1 MKVSLYVRERGTRK
15 QKKHNPKKSYPQDGS
30 IIWVLRY
37 GSTWETVDVKTLSE
51 ATSLRLRRQIELDGG
66 WRPTT
71 KVTEAVLMLNKARDV
86 YLAQIEK
93 GRKPKT
99 YDAYNTSLR
108 YFYEYVG
115 NKPMKDIDRGDLLN
129 FAAFLR
135 DEKDQA
141 PRSAYNKFENVMTFL
156 NRHGINSKSLNL
168 TSHDWPQYTE
178 EEPEIYEQET
188 LDKFFAACDEDELVL
203 FETFLMSGMREQE
216 MIYATDKSLDFVGS
230 AVRVRQNPEYGW
242 EPKKYKERTIPVPR
256 ALMEKLK
263 KMLVKRGKGGLLFPT
278 SSGKPKCDFLDMAKA
293 VAKRAG
299 IPECEVWLHKFRA
312 TFCTRA
318 LWAGVDLRTV
328 QDWMGHK
335 DSELIGIERK
345 GRKEC
350 TRHTLRFLKISFRS
364 ITLRCR

>member
-1 MKVSLYVRERGTRK
+1 MKVSIYVRERGTRK

-30 IIWVLRY
+30 IIWFLRY

-99 YDAYNTSLR
+99 YDAYN
-108 YFYEYVG
+108 
-115 NKPMKDIDRGDLLN
+115 
-129 FAAFLR
+129 
-135 DEKDQA
+135 
-141 PRSAYNKFENVMTFL
+141 
-156 NRHGINSKSLNL
+156 KSLNL

-216 MIYATDKSLDFVGS
+216 MIYATDKSLD
-230 AVRVRQNPEYGW
+230 
-242 EPKKYKERTIPVPR
+242 
-256 ALMEKLK
+256 L
-263 KMLVKRGKGGLLFPT
+263 
-278 SSGKPKCDFLDMAKA
+278 
-293 VAKRAG
+293 
-299 IPECEVWLHKFRA
+299 
-312 TFCTRA
+312 
-318 LWAGVDLRTV
+318 
-328 QDWMGHK
+328 
-335 DSELIGIERK
+335 
-345 GRKEC
+345 
-350 TRHTLRFLKISFRS
+350 
-364 ITLRCR
+364 